1 MSFFVP
7 SADTEDQAESIYAAI
22 AKHVQATVKKDRIHA
37 LAWEHEGKE
46 VTACVGKTLP
56 ECFATENEVVLAIF
70 DCGDVF
76 KICTPNRGAVSFD
89 PVITSRL
96 FVSYVRFF

>member
-7 SADTEDQAESIYAAI
+7 SATSEDQAESIYAAI
-22 AKHVQATVKKDRIHA
+22 AQHVQASVKDERISG
-37 LAWEHEGKE
+37 LKWEHEGKE
-46 VTACVGKTLP
+46 VTASVGKPLP
-56 ECFATENEVVLAIF
+56 ECFGAQDEVVLAIF

-76 KICTPNRGAVSFD
+76 KICTPNRGAVRFD

-96 FVSYVRFF
+96 FVSGVNFF